1 MQVRRWFRVEYL
13 IVLLAIA
20 VRLIPGPRTVDDAYI
35 TFRYSQNLLNGYGLV
50 YNPGEAVLGTTT
62 PLYALL
68 LSLAA
73 SVFGGSQAPY
83 PVIALWINALAD
95 GITCF
100 LLLRLGRK
108 VGYTNAGLATGLLW
122 ALSPMS
128 VTFSIGGMETSF
140 FILILMGSLYMYS
153 THRPVP
159 AALLAAFSI
168 LTRPDAL
175 LAVLPL
181 LGARLLSLRKN
192 TTHRPTLIEVLAFS
206 IPIVTWGIVGFLY
219 YGSPIPQSVTAK
231 AVVYSLPQDAA
242 LIRLLQHF
250 ATPFQGNLV
259 FGRYYIA
266 IGLLLFPAMSTLGWR
281 RVLQNQ
287 RHLWPLAI
295 YPIVYF
301 LTFSIANP
309 LIFRWYLAPPLP
321 IYLLGITMGVE
332 SVTRDAKRP
341 PLFWAVSA
349 IFLFLSL
356 NTWTLQPDHGPTRPA
371 PKMAYIKLEEMY
383 VEAIIDLKPLL
394 QESTTIAAGDIGVIG
409 YFSQGTILDL
419 VGLIS
424 PVALEYYPLPEEGY
438 VINYAIPSEL
448 VLDLQPEF
456 IIMLEVYG
464 RRTLLL
470 DPDFQRF
477 YALHAEYP
485 TDIYGSE
492 AMLVFELREEGL

>member
-1 MQVRRWFRVEYL
+1 MRIPRWFRVEYL

-20 VRLIPGPRTVDDAYI
+20 VRLIPGPRIVDDAYI
-35 TFRYSQNLLNGYGLV
+35 TFRYSQNLLNGHGLV

-68 LSLAA
+68 ISLVA
-73 SVFGGSQAPY
+73 SIFGGSHAPY
-83 PVIALWINALAD
+83 PVIALGINALA
-95 GITCF
+95 GGLTC
-100 LLLRLGRK
+100 LLLFRLGRQM
-108 VGYTNAGLATGLLW
+108 GYPNAGLATGLLW

-153 THRPVP
+153 THRPVL

-168 LTRPDAL
+168 LTRPDAI
-175 LAVLPL
+175 LAILPIL
-181 LGARLLSLRKN
+181 VVRILSLRKN
-192 TTHRPTLIEVLAFS
+192 TTHSPTLIEVLTFTLPVV
-206 IPIVTWGIVGFLY
+206 IWGIVGFLY

-231 AVVYSLPQDAA
+231 AVVYNLPQDAA

-259 FGRYYIA
+259 LGPFYIA
-266 IGLLLFPAMSTLGWR
+266 VGLLLFPALAIVGWR

-295 YPIVYF
+295 YPIIYF
-301 LTFSIANP
+301 LAFSIANP

-321 IYLLGITMGVE
+321 LYLLGITIGVE
-332 SVTRDAKRP
+332 SLARDVKKP
-341 PLFWAVSA
+341 IVFWGGSA
-349 IFLFLSL
+349 IFLLLTL
-356 NTWTLQPDHGPTRPA
+356 NTWTLKPDHGPAQPA
-371 PKMAYIKLEEMY
+371 PKMAFIKLEEMY
-383 VEAIIDLKPLL
+383 MEAVNDLKPYL
-394 QESTTIAAGDIGVIG
+394 QENTTIAAGDIGAVG
-409 YFSQGTILDL
+409 YFSRATILDL

-424 PVALEYYPLPEEGY
+424 PVALEYYPIPEEGY

-448 VLDLQPEF
+448 VLDIQPEF

-464 RRTLLL
+464 RNTLLL
-470 DPDFQRF
+470 DPAFQRS
-477 YALHAEYP
+477 YALRKEYP

-492 AMLVFELREEGL
+492 AMLVFERR